1 MNVVKIT
8 VLARDLREDLVR
20 DYGAAG
26 LGRCPEFEVGQEFLV
41 TTTGKPDGFCSE
53 AWDCIEHYVFAL
65 LHGADQPFF
74 DGGWIRQPGLAIN
87 TCNDGL
93 RPVTFRIERVSG
105 DE

>member
-53 AWDCIEHYVFAL
+53 AWDCTMSLPCCMAQSSPSLTGDGFGNRAL
-65 LHGADQPFF
+65 PSTPATTAC
-74 DGGWIRQPGLAIN
+74 GL
-87 TCNDGL
+87 
-93 RPVTFRIERVSG
+93 
-105 DE
+105 